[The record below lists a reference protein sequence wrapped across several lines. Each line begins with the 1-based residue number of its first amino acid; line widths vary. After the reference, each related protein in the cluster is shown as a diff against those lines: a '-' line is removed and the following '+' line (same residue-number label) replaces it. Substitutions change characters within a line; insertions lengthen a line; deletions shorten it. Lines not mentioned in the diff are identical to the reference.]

1 MFFPENIMKDIL
13 EIIENTNLYS
23 FQKSCKNI
31 NTDVEELKGLIG
43 MNISMDIIKIF
54 LLYDYWSNSFWI
66 LLVPDVMPSNKFLEL
81 LK

>member
-43 MNISMDIIKIF
+43 MNISMDIFEIF
-54 LLYDYWSNSFWI
+54 LLYDYWSNSF
-66 LLVPDVMPSNKFLEL
+66 
-81 LK
+81 

>member
-31 NTDVEELKGLIG
+31 NTNVEELKVFIG
-43 MNISMDIIKIF
+43 MNISMDIIEIF
-54 LLYDYWSNSFWI
+54 LLCDDWSTSF
-66 LLVPDVMPSNKFLEL
+66 
-81 LK
+81 

>member
-31 NTDVEELKGLIG
+31 NTNIEVLKVFIG
-43 MNISMDIIKIF
+43 MNISMDIIEIF
-54 LLYDYWSNSFWI
+54 LLCDDWSISF
-66 LLVPDVMPSNKFLEL
+66 
-81 LK
+81 